1 MSLRHTPL
9 MTKLFTIALCTLL
22 TGCAASRPPPTT
34 RTPPT
39 PTVDA
44 SAMDAAAP
52 ADVASDSARAPRW
65 VRPTSSARDGGV
77 AFDGP
82 PRSFAELL
90 DSQRPVFWRTG
101 SRRGSVCSRWRP
113 RASNEDGAPDTLATE
128 VSIRC
133 VRYTASA
140 RVVFESPTE
149 VVLRG
154 IGGSTSSRTGGMGW
168 MRGPGSGGTRVQW
181 IESDERRVR
190 TSEGDWFL
198 SAEACE
204 GSSAELPSARPS
216 GWDDSMGPDE
226 AMRVATSAEELRWVV
241 ASYEPEGTPA
251 RILAGVSAVFRD
263 RAALWEPTRGGR
275 SCRAWSVR
283 VEDQRVSLT
292 RVIPQPGGG
301 RHTVT
306 DHVSWRPTC
315 GEFEGGGCVHT
326 IARPGEPAT
335 MQASSGELMF
345 SVHDVG
351 PGWVE
356 IGQLRVFSD
365 RAGCMRSPA
374 RRYGPVFDGCDH

>member
-1 MSLRHTPL
+1 
-9 MTKLFTIALCTLL
+9 MTKVRTVALVTLL
-22 TGCAASRPPPTT
+22 TGCAAARQQSSTAQTT
-34 RTPPT
+34 RAARSIDA
-39 PTVDA
+39 DA

-52 ADVASDSARAPRW
+52 FDVASDSARAPRW
-65 VRPTSSARDGGV
+65 ARPTTSARDGGV

-90 DSQRPVFWRTG
+90 DSQRAVFWRTD
-101 SRRGSVCSRWRP
+101 SRRGSVCSRWVP
-113 RASNEDGAPDTLATE
+113 RASNEGGAPDTLATE

-168 MRGPGSGGTRVQW
+168 MRAPGSGGTRVHW

-198 SAEACE
+198 TAEACE
-204 GSSAELPSARPS
+204 GASADVPSSRPAP
-216 GWDDSMGPDE
+216 WTEPMRPDE

-241 ASYEPEGTPA
+241 ASYESEGTPP

-263 RAALWEPTRGGR
+263 RAALWEPTRDGR
-275 SCRAWSVR
+275 SCRAWRVR

-292 RVIPQPGGG
+292 RVLPLPGGG
-301 RHTVT
+301 RHSIT

-326 IARPGEPAT
+326 ITRPGAPGS

-345 SVHDVG
+345 DVHDVG
-351 PGWVE
+351 PGWVQ

-374 RRYGPVFDGCDH
+374 RRHGPVFDGCDH